1 MMMPSA
7 SRMLRKMG
15 KTLGFMFIV
24 VEKYEEELSQ
34 KSNRRLESKLFQS
47 LRCMKSPT
55 SALP

>member
-34 KSNRRLESKLFQS
+34 TPGVKVISES
-47 LRCMKSPT
+47 
-55 SALP
+55 